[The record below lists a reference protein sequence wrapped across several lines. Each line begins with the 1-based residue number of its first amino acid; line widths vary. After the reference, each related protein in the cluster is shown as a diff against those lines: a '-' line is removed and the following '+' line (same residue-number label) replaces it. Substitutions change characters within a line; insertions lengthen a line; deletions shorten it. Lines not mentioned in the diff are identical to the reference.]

1 MTALIKQ
8 EKKELQKPENS
19 ALELSIIEQ
28 VVVQGDL
35 SKLNPEQRV
44 VYYKKVCESAG
55 LNPFTRPFEYI
66 LLNGKLTLYA
76 KKDCT
81 EQLRKINGISI
92 EGLDDKIIDDLYIV
106 KARAKTK
113 DGRTDESTGAVT
125 IGNLRGDAKANA
137 IMKAECV
144 PLDYEILTKT
154 GFKHILDLEENEI
167 VASVDHNT
175 YEIEWHPLIQK
186 SIFQDQT
193 VTEYGNTCISFEITD
208 NHTWMTESNSGVKGL
223 KSFDSINT
231 GTYLVLSGKCNSK
244 DSILSKN
251 EAAVLGWIITDGTI
265 KSYKDELYRASICQS
280 KQENFEMIDSALSDM
295 KFTKGVSDN
304 RERGWMD
311 QHWWYLSK
319 ESTQNLFDKCG
330 FKSTEDLSRIVC
342 QLGLEERIA
351 MLEAMMAADGDK
363 KGNFGKGDLNTVIAF
378 QILCALTGSLT
389 KQVRIR
395 DFKNST
401 QPFYLTRIYSYNR
414 VARQNL
420 IEGEKRETTVWCPT
434 TKHGTWICRTDKGQV
449 FVTGNTKAKRRVT
462 LSISGLGWV
471 DESEIESIPSAEKVS
486 INIETGEIK
495 NEEPVKPLYIT
506 SSQAKELQALIS
518 ECEPEKQSKIWAFM
532 EKKCNG
538 DLSKFPLECFENTK
552 KIVLERRAEYMAKLN
567 PAPTSMDELVED
579 EDGE

>member
-1 MTALIKQ
+1 MTALVKQ

-137 IMKAECV
+137 IMKAE
-144 PLDYEILTKT
+144 
-154 GFKHILDLEENEI
+154 
-167 VASVDHNT
+167 
-175 YEIEWHPLIQK
+175 
-186 SIFQDQT
+186 
-193 VTEYGNTCISFEITD
+193 
-208 NHTWMTESNSGVKGL
+208 
-223 KSFDSINT
+223 
-231 GTYLVLSGKCNSK
+231 
-244 DSILSKN
+244 
-251 EAAVLGWIITDGTI
+251 
-265 KSYKDELYRASICQS
+265 
-280 KQENFEMIDSALSDM
+280 
-295 KFTKGVSDN
+295 
-304 RERGWMD
+304 
-311 QHWWYLSK
+311 
-319 ESTQNLFDKCG
+319 
-330 FKSTEDLSRIVC
+330 
-342 QLGLEERIA
+342 
-351 MLEAMMAADGDK
+351 
-363 KGNFGKGDLNTVIAF
+363 
-378 QILCALTGSLT
+378 
-389 KQVRIR
+389 
-395 DFKNST
+395 
-401 QPFYLTRIYSYNR
+401 
-414 VARQNL
+414 
-420 IEGEKRETTVWCPT
+420 
-434 TKHGTWICRTDKGQV
+434 
-449 FVTGNTKAKRRVT
+449 TKAKRRVT

-579 EDGE
+579 EDE